1 MFDAEQRHQGS
12 VISIASFWEFRQD
25 SNYKRGGRYIMFPF
39 FGNPCWSGQSYS
51 RQEYR
56 QQKLRFLK
64 TMRDE
69 LETRLAGLNAAIET
83 MERQMSQPE
92 STSSNS

>member
-1 MFDAEQRHQGS
+1 
-12 VISIASFWEFRQD
+12 
-25 SNYKRGGRYIMFPF
+25 MFPF
-39 FGNPCWSGQSYS
+39 FGNSCWSGRSYS

-83 MERQMSQPE
+83 MERQMSQEE
-92 STSSNS
+92 SPSTNS